1 MEAAKPLPQA
11 KSLPPTFDKL
21 IKELPGLINQELPV
35 AKQSNAKEPAHD
47 IVAFG
52 DTSIGEIEK
61 LMEELR
67 VARDYLKAE
76 GERIRRANA
85 RYAHLTSTA
94 SASVKIIAESMGKWR
109 TTEIEAATEA
119 DLGMRRSHASP
130 LRSVHDG
137 KPLQHEL
144 TDTQVRN

>member
-1 MEAAKPLPQA
+1 MRQLVQSGVLPAA
-11 KSLPPTFDKL
+11 KSLPPAFDKL
-21 IKELPGLINQELPV
+21 IKELPGLIDQELPV
-35 AKQSNAKEPAHD
+35 AKQSNATENGDD

-67 VARDYLKAE
+67 VARDYLRTE
-76 GERIRRANA
+76 GERVRSINA

-109 TTEIEAATEA
+109 VTEMEAA
-119 DLGMRRSHASP
+119 
-130 LRSVHDG
+130 
-137 KPLQHEL
+137 K
-144 TDTQVRN
+144 

>member
-67 VARDYLKAE
+67 VARDYLRSE
-76 GERIRRANA
+76 GERVKSINA

-109 TTEIEAATEA
+109 VTEMEAPT
-119 DLGMRRSHASP
+119 
-130 LRSVHDG
+130 
-137 KPLQHEL
+137 
-144 TDTQVRN
+144 